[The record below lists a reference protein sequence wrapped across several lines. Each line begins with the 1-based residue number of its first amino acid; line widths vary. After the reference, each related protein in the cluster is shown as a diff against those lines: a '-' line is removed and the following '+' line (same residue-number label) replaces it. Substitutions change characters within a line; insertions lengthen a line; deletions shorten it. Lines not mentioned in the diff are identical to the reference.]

1 MKLSTALAPC
11 CGDNMSSTTRE
22 GVDEGYAVL
31 PLDDLRPHA
40 EKIEA
45 QILKQAGIKFDP
57 KADSSKLRVLA

>member
-1 MKLSTALAPC
+1 
-11 CGDNMSSTTRE
+11 MSSTTRE